1 MVLLDITPLSKPV
14 AISEILILMIATTAF
29 GWLIARWITNTRIQ
43 GLLQQLQTRQTEL
56 DDCRSKNQND
66 ANISVAK
73 LAGYSRDNLKVIE
86 GIGPKIEELLNNA
99 GIMTFGQL
107 AQSDTVRILDILRQ
121 AGNKY
126 LIHDPTSWPEQS
138 ALARDHRWEE
148 LKALQERLDSGKLI

>member
-14 AISEILILMIATTAF
+14 AISEILILMTATTAV

-43 GLLQQLQTRQTEL
+43 GLREQLAVRQSEL
-56 DDCRSKNQND
+56 DDCLSKNRSGTS
-66 ANISVAK
+66 ISIAK
-73 LAGYSRDNLKVIE
+73 LAGSSRDNLKVIE

-107 AQSDTVRILDILRQ
+107 AQSDPARILDILRQ

-138 ALARDHRWEE
+138 ALARDDKWEE
-148 LKALQERLDSGKLI
+148 LKVLQERLDGGKLI

>member
-14 AISEILILMIATTAF
+14 AISEILILMVATTAV

-43 GLLQQLQTRQTEL
+43 GLREQFAARQSEL
-56 DDCRSKNQND
+56 DDCRSKSQSD
-66 ANISVAK
+66 TNIVTAK
-73 LAGYSRDNLKVIE
+73 LAGTSRDNLKVIE

-107 AQSDTVRILDILRQ
+107 AQSDPARILDLLRQ

-138 ALARDHRWEE
+138 ALARDDKWEE
-148 LKALQERLDSGKLI
+148 LKVLQERLDGGKLI

>member
-14 AISEILILMIATTAF
+14 AISEILILMVATTAV

-43 GLLQQLQTRQTEL
+43 GLREQLAARQSEL
-56 DDCRSKNQND
+56 DDCRSKSQSD
-66 ANISVAK
+66 TNIVTAK
-73 LAGYSRDNLKVIE
+73 LAGTSRDNLKVIE

-107 AQSDTVRILDILRQ
+107 AQSDPARILDLLRQ

-138 ALARDHRWEE
+138 ALARDDKWEE
-148 LKALQERLDSGKLI
+148 LKVLQERLDGGKLI